1 MNDRTSLTC
10 STIKSEV
17 YEVFVNPGESFLE
30 GLFYAQITQK
40 LLIY

>member
-1 MNDRTSLTC
+1 MNDRTSLTLTC

-30 GLFYAQITQK
+30 GLFE
-40 LLIY
+40 